1 MRDFYTR
8 VAGLRETRAATIE
21 GAHIDA
27 LTGLRGVKLEAVF
40 LGTEDRPEAI
50 ELLKYH
56 HHPDP
61 NPARGPSGNGPNH
74 VQFVVDE
81 LDPIVDALRT
91 EGLDVWGGPVDWPRI
106 WHRKYQRLGN
116 VWGGSRCRPL
126 LTAKTSGGRYAPRAT
141 WWNSTSGC
149 PTRGTP
155 GTPRPIGGAGLG
167 RSRP

>member
-1 MRDFYTR
+1 MPPSTPTVGHVGLVVRDMDRMRDFYTR

-56 HHPDP
+56 RHPDP

-106 WHRKYQRLGN
+106 WRRVLYAKDPEGN
-116 VWGGSRCRPL
+116 VVEFNERLPDERHPE
-126 LTAKTSGGRYAPRAT
+126 R
-141 WWNSTSGC
+141 
-149 PTRGTP
+149 
-155 GTPRPIGGAGLG
+155 
-167 RSRP
+167 

>member
-106 WHRKYQRLGN
+106 WRRVLYAKDPEGN
-116 VWGGSRCRPL
+116 VVEFNERLPDERHPGDSSAG
-126 LTAKTSGGRYAPRAT
+126 PRT
-141 WWNSTSGC
+141 
-149 PTRGTP
+149 
-155 GTPRPIGGAGLG
+155 L
-167 RSRP
+167 